1 MQRRVG
7 FDVDRELA
15 ERLRGLP
22 HGTRTALFRAA
33 SQLMISVWERH
44 NHAGLGMLLTLME
57 RKQIDVQNLN
67 ALTGWEAEDGH
78 LKGS

>member
-1 MQRRVG
+1 MVRRIG
-7 FDVDRELA
+7 FDLERELA
-15 ERLRGLP
+15 ERLRDLP

-33 SQLMISVWERH
+33 ALLMIAVWERH

-67 ALTGWEAEDGH
+67 ALTEWAEKEEA
-78 LKGS
+78 